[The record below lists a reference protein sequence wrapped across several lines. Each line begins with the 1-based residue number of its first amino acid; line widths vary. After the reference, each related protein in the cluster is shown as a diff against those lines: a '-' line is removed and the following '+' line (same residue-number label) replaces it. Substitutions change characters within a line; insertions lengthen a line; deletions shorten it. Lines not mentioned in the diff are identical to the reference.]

1 MTHSPAISIGI
12 RPLEEDDIQAILQWN
27 RNTDENFLHQWS
39 GYTAYHFPLTAEQ
52 IQKRKTL
59 SSCRLFA
66 ALQEGETVAAAE
78 IDGLDTADAFIASN
92 ASYRKDIHSQK
103 SAHLC
108 RLIVSNE
115 SKSKG
120 IGSAFLHELCKTCF
134 FKMGLSRLTL
144 RVFCFNIGALR
155 CYEKCGFLA
164 TSYDPGEN
172 ERKPAYTMELTKERF
187 LQLFDL

>member
-66 ALQEGETVAAAE
+66 ALQEGKTVAAAE
-78 IDGLDTADAFIASN
+78 IDGLDTANAFIASN
-92 ASYRKDIHSQK
+92 ASYQKGIHSQK
-103 SAHLC
+103 SAPLC

-134 FKMGLSRLTL
+134 FEMGLSRLTL

>member
-66 ALQEGETVAAAE
+66 ALQEGKTVAAAE
-78 IDGLDTADAFIASN
+78 IDGLDTANAFIASN
-92 ASYRKDIHSQK
+92 ASYQKGIHSQK

-120 IGSAFLHELCKTCF
+120 ICSAFLHELCKTCF
-134 FKMGLSRLTL
+134 FEMGLSRLTL

-187 LQLFDL
+187 LQLFGL

>member
-1 MTHSPAISIGI
+1 M
-12 RPLEEDDIQAILQWN
+12 
-27 RNTDENFLHQWS
+27 
-39 GYTAYHFPLTAEQ
+39 
-52 IQKRKTL
+52 
-59 SSCRLFA
+59 
-66 ALQEGETVAAAE
+66 AAAE

-92 ASYRKDIHSQK
+92 ASYQKGIHSQK
-103 SAHLC
+103 SAHMC

-134 FKMGLSRLTL
+134 FEMGLSRLTL

-164 TSYDPGEN
+164 TSYAVSYTHLDVYKRQSFTSRAIATIASSPGRESRARAWPA
-172 ERKPAYTMELTKERF
+172 EREPSSKMCIRDR
-187 LQLFDL
+187 Q

>member
-12 RPLEEDDIQAILQWN
+12 RPLEEDGIQAILQWN

-66 ALQEGETVAAAE
+66 ALQEGKTVAAAE
-78 IDGLDTADAFIASN
+78 IDGLDTANAFIASN
-92 ASYRKDIHSQK
+92 ASYQKGIHSQK

-120 IGSAFLHELCKTCF
+120 IGSAFLHELCKTF
-134 FKMGLSRLTL
+134 FFEMGLSRLTL

>member
-1 MTHSPAISIGI
+1 M
-12 RPLEEDDIQAILQWN
+12 
-27 RNTDENFLHQWS
+27 
-39 GYTAYHFPLTAEQ
+39 
-52 IQKRKTL
+52 
-59 SSCRLFA
+59 
-66 ALQEGETVAAAE
+66 AAAE
-78 IDGLDTADAFIASN
+78 IDGLGTSDPFIFSN
-92 ASYRKDIHSQK
+92 TLHQKEIHSQK

-134 FKMGLSRLTL
+134 FEMGLSRLTL

-164 TSYDPGEN
+164 TSYDPGESGK
-172 ERKPAYTMELTKERF
+172 KPAYTMELTKERF